1 MGWTFS
7 CNHISKKQ
15 ALRYFHRSYNKCE
28 NITTYKLLLQYRLF
42 FGSFDFILPTF
53 RWYV

>member
-7 CNHISKKQ
+7 YNPISKKQ
-15 ALRYFHRSYNKCE
+15 ALRYFRRSYNKCE
-28 NITTYKLLLQYRLF
+28 KITKNKFLIQYRLF
-42 FGSFDFILPTF
+42 FGSCDFILPTF